1 MNWIEFQVE
10 CKKAQPKEVMMPN
23 NVARGRG
30 AGRGAYGKMNSSFSA
45 LSYLWFGFFTVSN
58 GFTWIGYQNIIFYN
72 INQLKNFQ
80 NYFITSSILTFRKY
94 FFSTSLKMLRD
105 ALKLRI
111 TLIFHS
117 VEKLISSDPLH
128 HDGIKPWLLDGLIP
142 LDWIG
147 SIFWLQRKQNESI
160 FFTSHIT
167 LNCWMDDDVWS
178 QQTII
183 EPYELSFTWC
193 WQNITIFIIDF

>member
-1 MNWIEFQVE
+1 MIVINLNWIKFQVE

-30 AGRGAYGKMNSSFSA
+30 AGRGAYGKNSSFLT
-45 LSYLWFGFFTVSN
+45 LSYLWFEFFTVSN

-117 VEKLISSDPLH
+117 DEKLISSDPSN
-128 HDGIKPWLLDGLIP
+128 HDGIKLWSLDGLIP

-147 SIFWLQRKQNESI
+147 SIFWLQRK
-160 FFTSHIT
+160 
-167 LNCWMDDDVWS
+167 
-178 QQTII
+178 
-183 EPYELSFTWC
+183 
-193 WQNITIFIIDF
+193 